1 MGFMFCDL
9 HVSLKQPF
17 VGGYK
22 FVEFV
27 LFITQ
32 MGTKMDQIVCNDI
45 ACNCI
50 HFILMAFFEDFN
62 CVFTQ
67 IRCLSRVLLIWY

>member
-9 HVSLKQPF
+9 HVSLKLPF

-27 LFITQ
+27 LLAGKI
-32 MGTKMDQIVCNDI
+32 
-45 ACNCI
+45 
-50 HFILMAFFEDFN
+50 
-62 CVFTQ
+62 
-67 IRCLSRVLLIWY
+67 